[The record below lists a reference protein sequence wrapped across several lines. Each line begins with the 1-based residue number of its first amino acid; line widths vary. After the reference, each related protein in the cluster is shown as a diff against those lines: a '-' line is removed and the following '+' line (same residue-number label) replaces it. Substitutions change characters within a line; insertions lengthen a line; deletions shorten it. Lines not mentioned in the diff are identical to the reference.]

1 MRHNVVNL
9 MGLGNPEPCELDN
22 NIKLDKSKFWD
33 SFLIE
38 LQKSYPIFSN
48 FDGFDFHLAKNGFA
62 FGIEPSYQFDEL
74 LIVYIDFYDKNNSY
88 IERGFATGFYG
99 SNCVSKTK
107 FYKDYKRKSKFIR
120 FVDEWYQPLLDKLK
134 EYENEQ
140 EKQN

>member
-1 MRHNVVNL
+1 MLHNVVNL
-9 MGLGNPEPCELDN
+9 IGLGNPEPCELDN

-88 IERGFATGFYG
+88 IERGLATGFYG

-140 EKQN
+140 

>member
-88 IERGFATGFYG
+88 IDQTHY
-99 SNCVSKTK
+99 V
-107 FYKDYKRKSKFIR
+107 
-120 FVDEWYQPLLDKLK
+120 
-134 EYENEQ
+134 
-140 EKQN
+140 